1 MFIKQTKTTKQIIR
15 QTYKN
20 NKMLQRR
27 FLLIWNSKA
36 FEQKLKKR
44 KTFNILKM
52 KLIFEQDIYNR
63 DTNNNYN

>member
-36 FEQKLKKR
+36 FEQKLKK
-44 KTFNILKM
+44 KEKPLTF
-52 KLIFEQDIYNR
+52 
-63 DTNNNYN
+63 